1 VAKPRAKKPAKPLT
15 PAQRRKRRLA
25 KNPLY
30 NPTKVLSGAD
40 LADAAKA
47 LTNLDLNPQL
57 SALDT
62 QAKTTQTQGTGLIDK
77 SAGFYRDIASQEADR
92 VARQKALSD
101 RLNATLSGIA
111 SDSQTTADRAKQDV
125 TDAQAADTAVRGP
138 GLSGGGDQA
147 AAADL
152 AAQRA
157 RAGQTAETFR
167 SSGASQGANNEAFL
181 NASAAAQGMHAGEV
195 HKQLVNQLA
204 NRLGD
209 IASKR
214 TSVESTRGASD
225 VKNLTTLRQQG
236 FENIATMQGLGI
248 KEQDL
253 AAQTADQAA
262 RRELAKQ
269 QAAETRRNNRRRA
282 RIAQQGQSETHR
294 HNVTTEGQGQQ
305 RIDQG
310 GKKAK
315 KPSKPSEA
323 ARKTVVQIGDA
334 VTQYGTLKQK
344 FGGDLSKVAAN
355 ARKHGVPE
363 HILNAAAD
371 ISNFGYITPGHVR
384 ALLDAGVQ
392 RRQLRRWLK
401 PPTFSSGGAFAN
413 KV

>member
-62 QAKTTQTQGTGLIDK
+62 QAKTTQTQGAGLIDK

-204 NRLGD
+204 NRLG
-209 IASKR
+209 
-214 TSVESTRGASD
+214 
-225 VKNLTTLRQQG
+225 
-236 FENIATMQGLGI
+236 
-248 KEQDL
+248 
-253 AAQTADQAA
+253 
-262 RRELAKQ
+262 
-269 QAAETRRNNRRRA
+269 
-282 RIAQQGQSETHR
+282 
-294 HNVTTEGQGQQ
+294 
-305 RIDQG
+305 
-310 GKKAK
+310 KKAK
-315 KPSKPSEA
+315 KPSKPTEA